1 MFALYQITKK
11 GNFWYVAF
19 SSFIQTSLGQIYV
32 ICIYLVESVIPTIL
46 LILFS
51 FIAKTKFNKRI
62 RKNQDRKSG
71 LATNPNKLI
80 KDEIQFS
87 RMTMITMTLFCTVR
101 LIDMAIG
108 LAFRMNTVFD
118 YFDCKIDAII
128 YLLRQLVFLLM
139 LSSHAFNTLIYYA
152 MNSKLKEILPKRSC
166 CMFQTE

>member
-46 LILFS
+46 LILLS

-62 RKNQDRKSG
+62 RKNQETG

-108 LAFRMNTVFD
+108 LVFRMNTVFD

-166 CMFQTE
+166 CMFQKE